1 MLVSY
6 CYSDFGSKKRPKKR
20 LREQN
25 VSSHTEDNI
34 LDPRVRE
41 LEKVANTE
49 GIKGSKM

>member
-1 MLVSY
+1 MTLVVKN
-6 CYSDFGSKKRPKKR
+6 DQKR
-20 LREQN
+20 LREQK
-25 VSSHTEDNI
+25 VSSHTENNI